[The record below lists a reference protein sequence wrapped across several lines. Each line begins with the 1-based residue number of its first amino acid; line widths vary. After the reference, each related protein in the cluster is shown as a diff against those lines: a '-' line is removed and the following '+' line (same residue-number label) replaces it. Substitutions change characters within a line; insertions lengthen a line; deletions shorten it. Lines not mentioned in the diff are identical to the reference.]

1 MIIEERTY
9 TVQPGKMRVWLDY
22 YEKNG
27 LPIQQRMLGKL
38 IGFFTSELGTLN
50 LVVHIWAYDSLA
62 ERAAKRGAMLKDP
75 GWQAYL
81 KDAPSVLMTQET
93 RILVPTSFSP
103 LK

>member
-1 MIIEERTY
+1 MIVEERTY
-9 TVQPGKMRVWLDY
+9 AVQPGKMKVWLDY

-38 IGFFTSELGTLN
+38 IGFFTSEIGPLN
-50 LVVHIWAYDSLA
+50 QVVHIWAYESLA
-62 ERAAKRGAMLKDP
+62 EREAKRGALMKDP

-81 KDAPSVLMTQET
+81 KDAPQVLLAQET
-93 RILVPTSFSP
+93 KILVPTSFSP